1 MLDAYF
7 RRINYAGPRQTT
19 VETLEAVHL
28 AHASTIPFEN
38 LEVLMDRTPNLELDG
53 IVAKLV
59 EARRGGYCFEHN
71 TLLAAVLRQLGF
83 KVTELGARVRLSGR
97 LLPRTHMCLLVEAEG
112 RSFLADVGFGAELLS
127 PVALRVGCEST
138 QFGRRYRLIREG
150 QLWVL
155 QRLEPEPGDLYA
167 FTLEPQHPVDFV
179 MANHF
184 TATHPS
190 SIFRHV
196 LTVQRPHPEVRY
208 NLHNDVFRV
217 HQDGQTETRPVRDAA
232 EFGRLLEDF
241 FGIRPEA
248 AMISVYERFRT
259 TSQDP

>member
-1 MLDAYF
+1 MLEAYF
-7 RRINYAGPRQTT
+7 QRINYAGPREATSA
-19 VETLEAVHL
+19 TLEAIHQ
-28 AHASTIPFEN
+28 AHSSTIPFEN
-38 LEVLMDRTPNLELDG
+38 LEVLLGSSPSLELDG

-59 EARRGGYCFEHN
+59 TGRRGGYCFEHN

-112 RSFLADVGFGAELLS
+112 RSFLADVGFGAELLG
-127 PVALRVGCEST
+127 PVPLRVGCEHE
-138 QFGRRYRLIREG
+138 QYGRRYRLIREA

-155 QRLEPEPGDLYA
+155 QRLEPEPGDLYC

-190 SIFRHV
+190 SIFRNV

-208 NLHNDVFRV
+208 HLHNDVFHVTER
-217 HQDGQTETRPVRDAA
+217 GQTEARPVRDAA
-232 EFGRLLEDF
+232 EFGQLLEDF

-248 AMISVYERFRT
+248 ALLALFERFRT
-259 TSQDP
+259 TSRDL